1 VLSARWCHHG
11 GMCLD
16 QPPAAAAAGRELLR
30 NELWALGLNRRIAS
44 VRRLCGGYVASAW
57 LVTFTDGSRVA
68 AKTMAG
74 APANLFRVEADGLA
88 ALSATHHLRT
98 PAVIA
103 ATDRLL
109 VLEALAHR
117 DDGEQAWEAF
127 AHELAAVHRAT
138 VHDRFGW
145 PADGYLGR
153 VTQRNAWT
161 ADGHEFFARH
171 RVLRYLEEPA
181 VQRALTSADRKALER
196 FCDRLTEI
204 IPAMPPVLTHGD
216 LWPGNLLS
224 AKDGRIAVID
234 PAVSYTWAE
243 VDLSML
249 WCCQRPPP
257 SQRFFDVY
265 QEVNPSPPGWA
276 ERMPLLHV
284 RELLSSI
291 AGIGNCEGETDRLR
305 STLAPFYRR

>member
-1 VLSARWCHHG
+1 
-11 GMCLD
+11 MCPER
-16 QPPAAAAAGRELLR
+16 PPAAAAAGRELIR
-30 NELWALGLNRRIAS
+30 SELPALGLNRRIAS
-44 VRRLCGGYVASAW
+44 MRRLSGGYVASAW
-57 LVTFTDGSRVA
+57 LVTFADGSRVA

-74 APANLFRVEADGLA
+74 APPNLFRVEAEGLA
-88 ALSATHHLRT
+88 ALSATRHLRT
-98 PAVIA
+98 PGVIA
-103 ATDRLL
+103 ATGRLL
-109 VLEALAHR
+109 ILEALGHR
-117 DDGEQAWEAF
+117 DDSEPSWEAF
-127 AHELAAVHRAT
+127 AHDLAAVHRAT

-153 VTQRNAWT
+153 VTQRNPWT
-161 ADGHEFFARH
+161 ADGHEFFTRH

-181 VQRALTSADRKALER
+181 VLQALTSADRQALER

-216 LWPGNLLS
+216 LWSGNLLS
-224 AKDGRIAVID
+224 AEDGRIAVID
-234 PAVSYTWAE
+234 PAVSCTWAE

-249 WCCQRPPP
+249 WCCRRPPP

-265 QEVNPSPPGWA
+265 QEINPSPPGWA

-291 AGIGNCEGETDRLR
+291 AGIGNSEGDAGRLR
-305 STLAPFYRR
+305 SILAPFYRH

>member
-1 VLSARWCHHG
+1 
-11 GMCLD
+11 MCLD
-16 QPPAAAAAGRELLR
+16 QPPAVAAAGRELLR
-30 NELWALGLNRRIAS
+30 NELPTLGLNRRITS
-44 VRRLCGGYVASAW
+44 MHRLCGGYVASAW
-57 LVTFTDGSRVA
+57 LVTFADGSRVA
-68 AKTMAG
+68 AKTMAD
-74 APANLFRVEADGLA
+74 APANLFQVEAEGLTV
-88 ALSATHHLRT
+88 LSTHLRT
-98 PAVIA
+98 PEVTA

-109 VLEALAHR
+109 VLEALAQR
-117 DDGEQAWEAF
+117 DDSEQSWEAF
-127 AHELAAVHRAT
+127 AHELAAVHRTT

-153 VTQRNAWT
+153 VTQRNPWT

-181 VQRALTSADRKALER
+181 VLQELTGADRQALER
-196 FCDRLTEI
+196 FCDRLPEI
-204 IPAMPPVLTHGD
+204 IPVMPPVLTHGD

-224 AKDGRIAVID
+224 AEDGHIAVID
-234 PAVSYTWAE
+234 PAVSHTWAE

-249 WCCQRPPP
+249 WCCQRPPE

-291 AGIGNCEGETDRLR
+291 AGIGDSENGVGRLR
-305 STLAPFYRR
+305 SILAPFYRH